1 MKHNLY
7 SKPASSRLHTY
18 SNHLH
23 LPLIPPIELNSSDQ
37 TYASNKPSMD
47 SINKIEQNKT
57 KKVTLPISLA
67 ERTGLEIKELY
78 QKTRKKWRSE
88 LPIYK

>member
-1 MKHNLY
+1 
-7 SKPASSRLHTY
+7 
-18 SNHLH
+18 
-23 LPLIPPIELNSSDQ
+23 
-37 TYASNKPSMD
+37 MD

-78 QKTRKKWRSE
+78 QKTRKNDEVNYQYINKQ
-88 LPIYK
+88 LGD